1 MSKMYNE
8 EIKEAF
14 LQYLIDE
21 EGFTE
26 ETVHVFRFVFYKSY
40 DVEDI
45 LQKDMYD
52 FNTSEL
58 KQVLL
63 NANKST
69 MNSVRAFASMMKKY
83 IDWAIRTGLT
93 NSNIN
98 PMDMFTTKDYEE
110 CIDKSKKLFIS
121 ESELISIENKLVNYQ
136 DKVVLRLAF
145 EGINGYEVSEMLNLK
160 KHDVDFKNKQLKLY
174 DNKEGERFI
183 NVSERCIEIIEKAI
197 NEKIYYARNGDK
209 TSAHGKSKYEYFET
223 DHVIKNVLAGRTT
236 KRAADKTVVYRR
248 MNMIKEM
255 FDMPYL
261 TIKNVWR
268 SGMIKM
274 TVDLYKEE
282 GELTNKQL
290 AKIAEQFG
298 LGKIINNGHETYNYH
313 AMRQFINRENIID
326 LYDIDIETK

>member
-1 MSKMYNE
+1 MYNE
-8 EIKEAF
+8 EVKETF

-21 EGFTE
+21 EGYKD

-52 FNTSEL
+52 FNMSEL

-69 MNSVRAFASMMKKY
+69 LNSVRAFASMMKKY

-98 PMDMFTTKDYEE
+98 PMDMFTTKDFEE

-121 ESELISIENKLVNYQ
+121 EDELIEIEDKLVNYQ
-136 DKVVLRLAF
+136 DKVILRLLF
-145 EGINGYEVSEMLNLK
+145 EGANGYEVSELINLK
-160 KHDVDFKNKQLKLY
+160 KYDVDYTNKLLRLY
-174 DNKEGERFI
+174 DDKNGERFI
-183 NVSERCIEIIEKAI
+183 TVSDRCLDIIEKAI
-197 NEKIYYARNGDK
+197 NEKVYYARNGEK
-209 TSAHGKSKYEYFET
+209 ESKHGKSEYPYYET
-223 DHVIKNVLAGRTT
+223 DHIIKNVLTGRT
-236 KRAADKTVVYRR
+236 RGEADKNVIYRR
-248 MNMIKEM
+248 MYMIKEL

-274 TVDLYKEE
+274 AVDLYKEE

-298 LGKIINNGHETYNYH
+298 LGKIINNDHEIYNFH
-313 AMRQFINRENIID
+313 AMRQFINRDNILD
-326 LYDIDIETK
+326 LYGIDIEQK

>member
-8 EIKEAF
+8 EVKETF

-21 EGFTE
+21 EGYTD

-52 FNTSEL
+52 FNMSEL

-69 MNSVRAFASMMKKY
+69 LNSVRAFASMMKKY
-83 IDWAIRTGLT
+83 IDWAIHTGLV

-110 CIDKSKKLFIS
+110 CIDRSRKLFIS
-121 ESELISIENKLVNYQ
+121 EDELIEIENRLANYQ
-136 DKVVLRLAF
+136 DKIILRLLF
-145 EGINGYEVSEMLNLK
+145 EGVNGYEVSELINLK
-160 KHDVDFKNKQLKLY
+160 KDDVDYANKRLRLY
-174 DNKEGERFI
+174 DNKNGERFI
-183 NVSERCIEIIEKAI
+183 NVSDRCLDIIEKAI
-197 NEKIYYARNGDK
+197 REETYYARNAEK
-209 TSAHGKSKYEYFET
+209 ESKHGKDEYEYFET
-223 DHVIKNVLAGRTT
+223 EHVIKNVLTGRT
-236 KRAADKTVVYRR
+236 KKPADKNVIYRR
-248 MNMIKEM
+248 IYLIKEL

-261 TIKNVWR
+261 TVKNVWR

-274 TVDLYKEE
+274 AVDLYKEE

-313 AMRQFINRENIID
+313 AMRQFINRDNILD
-326 LYDIDIETK
+326 LYGIDIGEK

>member
-1 MSKMYNE
+1 MNKMYNK
-8 EIKEAF
+8 EIKESF

-21 EGFTE
+21 EGFTD
-26 ETVHVFRFVFYKSY
+26 ETIHVFRFVFYKSY

-52 FNTSEL
+52 FNMSEL

-69 MNSVRAFASMMKKY
+69 LNSVRAFASMMKKY
-83 IDWAIRTGLT
+83 IDGAIHTGLV

-121 ESELISIENKLVNYQ
+121 EDELIEIEDQLVNYQ
-136 DKVVLRLAF
+136 DKVILRLLF
-145 EGINGYEVSEMLNLK
+145 EGVNGYEVSEIINLK
-160 KHDVDFKNKQLKLY
+160 KYDVNYEEKQLRLY
-174 DNKEGERFI
+174 DNKNGERFVT
-183 NVSERCIEIIEKAI
+183 VSDRCLDIIEKAI
-197 NEKIYYARNGDK
+197 NEKVYYARNGDK
-209 TSAHGKSKYEYFET
+209 TSAHGKSEYEYFET
-223 DHVIKNVLAGRTT
+223 DHVIKNVLTGRT
-236 KRAADKTVVYRR
+236 KGEADKTVIYRR

-255 FDMPYL
+255 FDIPYL

-274 TVDLYKEE
+274 AVDLYKEE
-282 GELTNKQL
+282 GKLTNKQL
-290 AKIAEQFG
+290 AKIAEKFG

>member
-8 EIKEAF
+8 EVKETF

-21 EGFTE
+21 EGYTD

-52 FNTSEL
+52 FNMSEL

-69 MNSVRAFASMMKKY
+69 LNSVRAFASMMKKY

-98 PMDMFTTKDYEE
+98 QMDMFTTKDYEE

-121 ESELISIENKLVNYQ
+121 EDELIDIEDKLVNYQ
-136 DKVVLRLAF
+136 DKVILRLLF
-145 EGINGYEVSEMLNLK
+145 EGANGHEVSELINLK
-160 KHDVDFKNKQLKLY
+160 KYDVDYEKKQLRLY
-174 DNKEGERFI
+174 DDKNGERFI
-183 NVSERCIEIIEKAI
+183 VVSDRCLEFIERAIDEK
-197 NEKIYYARNGDK
+197 KYYARNGDK
-209 TSAHGKSKYEYFET
+209 TSAHGKSEYEYFET
-223 DHVIKNVLAGRTT
+223 DHVIKNVLTGRT
-236 KRAADKTVVYRR
+236 KGAADKNVVYRR
-248 MNMIKEM
+248 MYMIKEI

-274 TVDLYKEE
+274 AVDLYKEE

-298 LGKIINNGHETYNYH
+298 LGKIINNGHETYNFH
-313 AMRQFINRENIID
+313 AMRQFINRDNILD
-326 LYDIDIETK
+326 LYGIDIEQK

>member
-1 MSKMYNE
+1 MNMYNE
-8 EIKEAF
+8 EIKETF
-14 LQYLIDE
+14 LQYLIEE
-21 EGFTE
+21 EGYTD
-26 ETVHVFRFVFYKSY
+26 ETVHVFRFIFYKSY
-40 DVEDI
+40 DVESI

-52 FNTSEL
+52 FNMSEL

-63 NANKST
+63 SANKST
-69 MNSVRAFASMMKKY
+69 LNSVRSFASMMKKY
-83 IDWAIRTGLT
+83 IDWAIRKGYA

-98 PMDMFTTKDYEE
+98 PMNMFTVKDYEE

-121 ESELISIENKLVNYQ
+121 EEELIEIEDQLVNYQ
-136 DKVVLRLAF
+136 DKVILRLLF
-145 EGINGYEVSEMLNLK
+145 EGANGYEVSELINLK
-160 KHDVDFKNKQLKLY
+160 KYDVDYANKRLRLY
-174 DNKEGERFI
+174 DDKNGERFI
-183 NVSERCIEIIEKAI
+183 TVSDRCLDIIEKAI
-197 NEKIYYARNGDK
+197 NEEAYYARNGEK
-209 TSAHGKSKYEYFET
+209 KSKHGKSKYPYYET
-223 DHVIKNVLAGRTT
+223 DHVIKNVLTGRT
-236 KRAADKTVVYRR
+236 KGEADKTVIYRR

-274 TVDLYKEE
+274 AVDLYKEE

-298 LGKIINNGHETYNYH
+298 LGKVINNGHETYNYH

>member
-1 MSKMYNE
+1 MSKMYNK
-8 EIKEAF
+8 EIKESF

-21 EGFTE
+21 EGYTE

-52 FNTSEL
+52 FNMSEL

-69 MNSVRAFASMMKKY
+69 LNSVRSFASMMKKY
-83 IDWAIRTGLT
+83 IDWAIRIGLT

-98 PMDMFTTKDYEE
+98 PMDMFTAKDYEE

-121 ESELISIENKLVNYQ
+121 EDELIEIEDQLVNYQ
-136 DKVVLRLAF
+136 DKVILRLLF
-145 EGINGYEVSEMLNLK
+145 EGANGYEVSELINLK
-160 KHDVDFKNKQLKLY
+160 KYDVDYTNKRLRLY
-174 DNKEGERFI
+174 DDKNGERFI
-183 NVSERCIEIIEKAI
+183 TVSDRCLDIIEKAI
-197 NEKIYYARNGDK
+197 NEKVYYARNGEK
-209 TSAHGKSKYEYFET
+209 ESKHGKSEYPYYET
-223 DHVIKNVLAGRTT
+223 DHIIKNVLTGRT
-236 KRAADKTVVYRR
+236 RGEADKNVIYRR
-248 MNMIKEM
+248 MYMIKEL

-261 TIKNVWR
+261 TIKNIWR
-268 SGMIKM
+268 SGMIKIA
-274 TVDLYKEE
+274 VDLYKED

-313 AMRQFINRENIID
+313 AMRQFINRDNILD
-326 LYDIDIETK
+326 LYGIDIGQK

>member
-8 EIKEAF
+8 EIKESF

-21 EGFTE
+21 EGYTD

-52 FNTSEL
+52 FNMSEL

-69 MNSVRAFASMMKKY
+69 LNSVRAFASMMKKY

-121 ESELISIENKLVNYQ
+121 EDELIDIEDQLVNYQ
-136 DKVVLRLAF
+136 DKVILRLLF
-145 EGINGYEVSEMLNLK
+145 EGANGYEVSELINLK
-160 KHDVDFKNKQLKLY
+160 KYDVNYEKKQLRLY
-174 DNKEGERFI
+174 DDKNGERFI
-183 NVSERCIEIIEKAI
+183 VVSDRCLDIIEKAI
-197 NEKIYYARNGDK
+197 NEKVYYARNGEK
-209 TSAHGKSKYEYFET
+209 ESKHGKSEYPYYET
-223 DHVIKNVLAGRTT
+223 DHIIKNVLTGRT
-236 KRAADKTVVYRR
+236 RGEADKNVVYRR
-248 MNMIKEM
+248 MYMIKEI

-274 TVDLYKEE
+274 AVDLYKEE

-313 AMRQFINRENIID
+313 AMRQFINRDNILD
-326 LYDIDIETK
+326 LYGIDIGQK

>member
-1 MSKMYNE
+1 MYNE
-8 EIKEAF
+8 EVKEAF

-21 EGFTE
+21 EGYTE

-52 FNTSEL
+52 FNMSEL

-69 MNSVRAFASMMKKY
+69 LNSVRAFASMMKKY
-83 IDWAIRTGLT
+83 IDWAIHTGLT

-98 PMDMFTTKDYEE
+98 PMDMFTTKDFEE

-121 ESELISIENKLVNYQ
+121 EDELIEIENRLVNYQ
-136 DKVVLRLAF
+136 DKVVPRLLF
-145 EGINGYEVSEMLNLK
+145 EGANGYEVSELINLK
-160 KHDVDFKNKQLKLY
+160 KYDVDYANKRLRLY
-174 DNKEGERFI
+174 DDKSGERFI
-183 NVSERCIEIIEKAI
+183 TVSDRCLEFIEKAI
-197 NEKIYYARNGDK
+197 NEKVYYARNGEKD
-209 TSAHGKSKYEYFET
+209 SAHGKSEYEYFET
-223 DHVIKNVLAGRTT
+223 DHVIKNVLTGRT
-236 KRAADKTVVYRR
+236 KGAADKNVVYRR
-248 MNMIKEM
+248 MYMIKEI

-261 TIKNVWR
+261 TIKNIWR

-274 TVDLYKEE
+274 AVDLYKEE

-313 AMRQFINRENIID
+313 SMRQFINRDNILD
-326 LYDIDIETK
+326 LYGIDIEQK

>member
-1 MSKMYNE
+1 MYNKEVKE
-8 EIKEAF
+8 EF

-26 ETVHVFRFVFYKSY
+26 KTVHVFRFVFYKSY

-52 FNTSEL
+52 FNMNEL
-58 KQVLL
+58 KRVLL

-69 MNSVRAFASMMKKY
+69 LNSVRSFASMMKKY
-83 IDWAIRTGLT
+83 IDWAIRKGYV

-98 PMDMFTTKDYEE
+98 PMDMFTVKDYEE

-121 ESELISIENKLVNYQ
+121 EKELIEIEDKLVNYQ
-136 DKVVLRLAF
+136 DKVVLRLLF
-145 EGINGYEVSEMLNLK
+145 EGANGYEVSELINLK
-160 KHDVDFKNKQLKLY
+160 KYDVDYANKRLRLY
-174 DNKEGERFI
+174 DDKNGERFI
-183 NVSERCIEIIEKAI
+183 TVSDRCLDIIKKAI

-209 TSAHGKSKYEYFET
+209 TSAQGNSKYEYSET
-223 DHVIKNVLAGRTT
+223 DHVIKNVLTGRT
-236 KRAADKTVVYRR
+236 KRAANKTVVYRR
-248 MNMIKEM
+248 MNMIKEI

-274 TVDLYKEE
+274 AVDLYKEE

-298 LGKIINNGHETYNYH
+298 LGKVINNGHKTYNYH

>member
-8 EIKEAF
+8 EVKETF

-21 EGFTE
+21 EGYTD

-52 FNTSEL
+52 FNMSEL

-69 MNSVRAFASMMKKY
+69 LNSVRAFASMMKKY

-98 PMDMFTTKDYEE
+98 QMDMFTTKDYEE

-121 ESELISIENKLVNYQ
+121 EDELIEIEDQLVNYQ
-136 DKVVLRLAF
+136 DKVILRLLF
-145 EGINGYEVSEMLNLK
+145 EGANGYEVSELINLK
-160 KHDVDFKNKQLKLY
+160 KYDIDYANKRLRLY
-174 DNKEGERFI
+174 DDKNGERFI
-183 NVSERCIEIIEKAI
+183 TVSDRCLDIIERAI
-197 NEKIYYARNGDK
+197 DEKKYYARNGDK
-209 TSAHGKSKYEYFET
+209 TSAHGKSEYEYFET
-223 DHVIKNVLAGRTT
+223 DHVIKNVLTGRT
-236 KRAADKTVVYRR
+236 KGAADKNVIYRR
-248 MNMIKEM
+248 MYMIKEI

-261 TIKNVWR
+261 TIKNIWR

-274 TVDLYKEE
+274 AVDLYKEE

-313 AMRQFINRENIID
+313 AMRQFINRDNILD
-326 LYDIDIETK
+326 LYGIDIEQK

>member
-8 EIKEAF
+8 EVKETF

-21 EGFTE
+21 EGYTD

-52 FNTSEL
+52 FNMSEL

-69 MNSVRAFASMMKKY
+69 LNSVRAFASMMKKY
-83 IDWAIRTGLT
+83 IDWAIHTGLV

-110 CIDKSKKLFIS
+110 CIDRSRKLFIS
-121 ESELISIENKLVNYQ
+121 EDELIEIENRLANYQ
-136 DKVVLRLAF
+136 DKIILRLLF
-145 EGINGYEVSEMLNLK
+145 EGVNGYEVSELINLK
-160 KHDVDFKNKQLKLY
+160 KDDVDYANKRLRLY
-174 DNKEGERFI
+174 DNKNGERFI
-183 NVSERCIEIIEKAI
+183 NVSDRCLDIIEKAI
-197 NEKIYYARNGDK
+197 REETYYARNAEK
-209 TSAHGKSKYEYFET
+209 ESKHGKDEYEYFET
-223 DHVIKNVLAGRTT
+223 EHVIKNVLTGRT
-236 KRAADKTVVYRR
+236 KKPADKNVIYRR
-248 MNMIKEM
+248 IYLIKEL

-261 TIKNVWR
+261 TVKNVWR

-274 TVDLYKEE
+274 AVDLYKEE

-298 LGKIINNGHETYNYH
+298 LGKIVNNGHETFNYH
-313 AMRQFINRENIID
+313 AMRQFINRDNILE
-326 LYDIDIETK
+326 LYNVDIEQK

>member
-1 MSKMYNE
+1 MYNE
-8 EIKEAF
+8 EIKESF

-21 EGFTE
+21 EGYTD

-52 FNTSEL
+52 FNTGEL

-83 IDWAIRTGLT
+83 IDWAIRIGLT

-121 ESELISIENKLVNYQ
+121 EDELIDIEDQLVNYQ
-136 DKVVLRLAF
+136 DKVILRLLF
-145 EGINGYEVSEMLNLK
+145 EGANGYEVSELINLK
-160 KHDVDFKNKQLKLY
+160 KYDVNYEKKQLRLY
-174 DNKEGERFI
+174 DDKNGERFI
-183 NVSERCIEIIEKAI
+183 VVSDRCLDIIEKAI
-197 NEKIYYARNGDK
+197 NEKVYYARNGEK
-209 TSAHGKSKYEYFET
+209 ESKHGKSEYPYYET
-223 DHVIKNVLAGRTT
+223 DHIIKNVLTGRT
-236 KRAADKTVVYRR
+236 RGEADKNVVYRR
-248 MNMIKEM
+248 MYMIKEI

-274 TVDLYKEE
+274 AVDLYKEE

-313 AMRQFINRENIID
+313 AMRQFINRDNILD
-326 LYDIDIETK
+326 LYGIDIGQK

>member
-8 EIKEAF
+8 EVKETF

-21 EGFTE
+21 EGYTD

-52 FNTSEL
+52 FNMSEL

-69 MNSVRAFASMMKKY
+69 LNSVRAFASMMKKY
-83 IDWAIRTGLT
+83 IDWAIHTGLV

-121 ESELISIENKLVNYQ
+121 EDELIEIENRLANYQ
-136 DKVVLRLAF
+136 DKVIPRLLF
-145 EGINGYEVSEMLNLK
+145 EGANGHEVSELINLRI
-160 KHDVDFKNKQLKLY
+160 HDVDFKNKRLRLY
-174 DNKEGERFI
+174 DNKNGERFI
-183 NVSERCIEIIEKAI
+183 NVTDRCMDIIEKAI
-197 NEKIYYARNGDK
+197 KEETYYARNAEK
-209 TSAHGKSKYEYFET
+209 ESKHGKDEYRYFET
-223 DHVIKNVLAGRTT
+223 DRVIKNVLTGRT
-236 KRAADKTVVYRR
+236 KKVADKNVVYRR
-248 MNMIKEM
+248 MYLIKEL

-261 TIKNVWR
+261 TIKNIWR

-274 TVDLYKEE
+274 AVDLYKEE

-298 LGKIINNGHETYNYH
+298 LGKIINNGHETYNFH
-313 AMRQFINRENIID
+313 AMRQFINRDNILD
-326 LYDIDIETK
+326 LYGIDIEQK

>member
-1 MSKMYNE
+1 MSKMYNK
-8 EIKEAF
+8 EIKETF

-21 EGFTE
+21 EGYTD

-52 FNTSEL
+52 FNMSEL

-69 MNSVRAFASMMKKY
+69 LNSVRAFGSMLKKY

-98 PMDMFTTKDYEE
+98 PMDIFTTKDYEE
-110 CIDKSKKLFIS
+110 CIDKSRKLFIS
-121 ESELISIENKLVNYQ
+121 EEELIDIEDQLVNYQ
-136 DKVVLRLAF
+136 DKVILRLLF
-145 EGINGYEVSEMLNLK
+145 EGANGYEVSELINLK
-160 KHDVDFKNKQLKLY
+160 KYDVDYENKRLRLY
-174 DNKEGERFI
+174 DGKSGERFI
-183 NVSERCIEIIEKAI
+183 TVSDRCLNIIEKAI
-197 NEKIYYARNGDK
+197 NEKVYYARNGDK
-209 TSAHGKSKYEYFET
+209 TSAHGKSEYEYFET
-223 DHVIKNVLAGRTT
+223 DHVIKNVLTGRT
-236 KRAADKTVVYRR
+236 KGAADKNIIYRR
-248 MNMIKEM
+248 MYMIKEI
-255 FDMPYL
+255 FDMPHL
-261 TIKNVWR
+261 TIKNIWR

-313 AMRQFINRENIID
+313 AMRQFINRDNILD
-326 LYDIDIETK
+326 LYGIDIG

>member
-8 EIKEAF
+8 EVKETF

-21 EGFTE
+21 EGYTE

-40 DVEDI
+40 DVEDV

-52 FNTSEL
+52 FNMSEL

-69 MNSVRAFASMMKKY
+69 INSVRAFASMIKKY
-83 IDWAIRTGLT
+83 IDWAIHTGLT

-98 PMDMFTTKDYEE
+98 PMDMFTASDYEE

-121 ESELISIENKLVNYQ
+121 EDELIEIENRLANYQ
-136 DKVVLRLAF
+136 DKVIPRLLF
-145 EGINGYEVSEMLNLK
+145 EGANGHEVSELINLK
-160 KHDVDFKNKQLKLY
+160 IDDVDFKNKRLRLY
-174 DNKEGERFI
+174 DNKNGERYI
-183 NVSERCIEIIEKAI
+183 TVSDRCLDIIEKAI
-197 NEKIYYARNGDK
+197 KEKTYYAKNAEK
-209 TSAHGKSKYEYFET
+209 ESKHGKDEYEYFET
-223 DHVIKNVLAGRTT
+223 DRVIKNTLTGRT
-236 KRAADKTVVYRR
+236 KKVADKNVVYRR
-248 MNMIKEM
+248 MYLIKEL

-274 TVDLYKEE
+274 AVDLYKEE

-298 LGKIINNGHETYNYH
+298 LGKIVNNGRETYNYH
-313 AMRQFINRENIID
+313 AMRQFINRDNILE
-326 LYDIDIETK
+326 LYNVDIEQK

>member
-8 EIKEAF
+8 EVKETF

-21 EGFTE
+21 EGYTD

-52 FNTSEL
+52 FNMSEL

-69 MNSVRAFASMMKKY
+69 LNSVRAFASMMKKY
-83 IDWAIRTGLT
+83 IDWAIHTGLV

-110 CIDKSKKLFIS
+110 CIDKSRKLFIS
-121 ESELISIENKLVNYQ
+121 EEELIDIEDQLVNYQ
-136 DKVVLRLAF
+136 DKVILRLLF
-145 EGINGYEVSEMLNLK
+145 EGVNGYEVSELINLK
-160 KHDVDFKNKQLKLY
+160 KYDVNYEKKQLRLY
-174 DNKEGERFI
+174 DDKNGERFI
-183 NVSERCIEIIEKAI
+183 TVKDRCLEFIEKAI
-197 NEKIYYARNGDK
+197 NEKVYYARNGDK
-209 TSAHGKSKYEYFET
+209 TSAHGKSEYEYFET
-223 DHVIKNVLAGRTT
+223 DHVIKNVLTGRT
-236 KRAADKTVVYRR
+236 KGVADKNVIYRR
-248 MNMIKEM
+248 IYMIKEI

-274 TVDLYKEE
+274 AVDLYIEE

-313 AMRQFINRENIID
+313 AMRQFINRDNILD
-326 LYDIDIETK
+326 LYGIDIGQK

>member
-1 MSKMYNE
+1 MYNE
-8 EIKEAF
+8 SIKEAF
-14 LQYLIDE
+14 LQYLIEDE
-21 EGFTE
+21 GYTD

-52 FNTSEL
+52 FNMSEL

-69 MNSVRAFASMMKKY
+69 LNSVRAFASMMKKY

-98 PMDMFTTKDYEE
+98 QMDMFTTKDYEE

-121 ESELISIENKLVNYQ
+121 EDELIDIEDKLVNYQ
-136 DKVVLRLAF
+136 DKVILRLLF
-145 EGINGYEVSEMLNLK
+145 EGANGYEVSELINLK
-160 KHDVDFKNKQLKLY
+160 KYDVDYANKRLRLY
-174 DNKEGERFI
+174 DDKSGERFI
-183 NVSERCIEIIEKAI
+183 YVSDRCIQIIERAI
-197 NEKIYYARNGDK
+197 DESKYYARNGEK
-209 TSAHGKSKYEYFET
+209 ESAHGKSEYEYFET
-223 DHVIKNVLAGRTT
+223 DHVIKNVLTGRT
-236 KRAADKTVVYRR
+236 KGAADKNVIYRR
-248 MNMIKEM
+248 IYMIKEI
-255 FDMPYL
+255 FDIPYL

-274 TVDLYKEE
+274 AVDLYKEE

-290 AKIAEQFG
+290 AKIAEKFG
-298 LGKIINNGHETYNYH
+298 LGKVINNGHETYNFH
-313 AMRQFINRENIID
+313 AMRQFINRDNILD
-326 LYDIDIETK
+326 LYGIDIKQK